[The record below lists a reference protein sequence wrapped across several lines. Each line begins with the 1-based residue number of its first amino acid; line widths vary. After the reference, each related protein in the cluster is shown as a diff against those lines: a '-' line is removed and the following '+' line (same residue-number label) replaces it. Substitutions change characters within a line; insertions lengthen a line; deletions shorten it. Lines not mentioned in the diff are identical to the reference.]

1 CPASEMEF
9 LLVSHKP
16 GSDPERDLQRP
27 DLSEVAK
34 IDRQAGLT
42 RFRVKGCFQLTPR
55 RAPFVF
61 RMRWTMNR
69 SGPNVGQASRLSS
82 ERESARGLTGLRSAS
97 PPGRRDAWRDACPTL
112 RF

>member
-1 CPASEMEF
+1 MEF

-42 RFRVKGCFQLTPR
+42 RFRVKGCLQFTPR
-55 RAPFVF
+55 RAPFRF
-61 RMRWTMNR
+61 SHALDHEQER
-69 SGPNVGQASRLSS
+69 PNVGQASRLSS
-82 ERESARGLTGLRSAS
+82 ERESASGLTGLRSAS
-97 PPGRRDAWRDACPTL
+97 PPGRRDACPTL
-112 RF
+112 RLP